1 MKVELCFYAS
11 LASLLPEYAVNNA
24 CFVELA
30 ENTTV
35 RDVLRQFAVPED
47 IPKLVFLNGIHAR
60 EDEVLKPGDRVAVF
74 PPVAGG

>member
-11 LASLLPEYAVNNA
+11 LASLLPDHAINNA
-24 CFVELA
+24 CFVELD

-35 RDVLRQFAVPED
+35 HDVLRQFAVPED
-47 IPKLVFLNGIHAR
+47 IPRLVFLNGIHAH
-60 EDEVLKPGDRVAVF
+60 EDQVLKSGDRLAVF